1 MGASSVTV
9 ASVSSLL
16 NPPSISSNYYRM
28 NQMFLSIHLSQMPT
42 HVMSISVCPCNHN
55 RNIIKYVIDGGAFS
69 CRNSVRCRATTGS
82 LNLDS
87 ALQRN
92 IWGSS
97 GSQRSS
103 GEPDISKKS
112 FDNDLEQMLQELFDE
127 IKSLIKTGNN
137 NDALDLLEANYEAVN
152 QQIDA
157 GDKSIEQVAILDV
170 IALGYIAIGDLKMVG
185 FLLNLLNK
193 VVNELMD
200 DEPLLDSVLSH
211 MGSMYTTLGKFESS
225 MHVYKRALGIIQGKY
240 GNNSTLLVTP
250 LLGMGKVFGLIG
262 RATKATDMY
271 HRAITVLETNMG
283 AESEQLEL
291 PLFSLGN
298 LLIKEGKTMDAENA
312 FIRILNIYKKLYG
325 ENDVRVGMTLCS
337 LANVKCAKGDVD
349 EAILLY
355 QNALLLLKN
364 SKNVTSDDGL
374 LEKIMIDLAELLHS
388 VGRGSEGRALL
399 GECLLITEKHRG
411 KEHPDSVTHLIN
423 LATSYSRSKNFVEA
437 ERLLRTSLKIMSKTV
452 SPDDQSITF
461 PMLNLAVTLYSLNQT
476 EEAEQLALEVLQIR
490 EKAFGKDSL
499 PVGEALDCLISIQS
513 RLEKDDK
520 ELLGHLQRVL
530 KIQEKAFGDD
540 SEEVI
545 GTLKKI
551 LFYLDKMGRKNE
563 KFSVQKRLSVLRTKY
578 KQMIQH

>member
-1 MGASSVTV
+1 MGASSATT
-9 ASVSSLL
+9 ASLL
-16 NPPSISSNYYRM
+16 NPPFLSSNYYRM
-28 NQMFLSIHLSQMPT
+28 SQMFIGIHSVQLPA
-42 HVMSISVCPCNHN
+42 HIISISLCLSNHN
-55 RNIIKYVIDGGAFS
+55 RKLANYVVDSGVF
-69 CRNSVRCRATTGS
+69 CCHTSVRCFATTGS

-87 ALQRN
+87 ALERN
-92 IWGSS
+92 VWGSS
-97 GSQRSS
+97 DSQRSS
-103 GEPDISKKS
+103 GKPEISKKS
-112 FDNDLEQMLQELFDE
+112 FDNDLELMLQDLFDE
-127 IKSLIKTGNN
+127 IKSLIRMGNN
-137 NDALDLLEANYEAVN
+137 NDALELLEANYEVVK
-152 QQIDA
+152 QQIEA
-157 GDKSIEQVAILDV
+157 GDKGIEQVAILDV
-170 IALGYIAIGDLKMVG
+170 IALGYVAIGDLKMVG

-193 VVNELMD
+193 VVKELMD
-200 DEPLLDSVLSH
+200 DEPLLDSVLTH

-225 MHVYKRALGIIQGKY
+225 MHVYKRALAIIEGRY

-250 LLGMGKVFGLIG
+250 LLGVGKVLGLIG

-283 AESEQLEL
+283 AESEQLVL
-291 PLFSLGN
+291 PLFALGN
-298 LLIKEGKTMDAENA
+298 LLMKEGKTTDAENA
-312 FIRILNIYKKLYG
+312 FNRTLNIYKKLYG
-325 ENDVRVGMTLCS
+325 EDDERVGMTLCS

-364 SKNVTSDDGL
+364 SKNVNSDDGVV
-374 LEKIMIDLAELLHS
+374 EKIMIDLAELLHS
-388 VGRGSEGRALL
+388 VGRGDEGRTLL
-399 GECLLITEKHRG
+399 KECLLITEKHKG
-411 KEHPDSVTHLIN
+411 KEHPDSVSHLIN

-452 SPDDQSITF
+452 TPDDQSITF
-461 PMLNLAVTLYSLNQT
+461 PKLNLAITLYNLNQN
-476 EEAEQLALEVLQIR
+476 EEAEQLALEVLLIR

-499 PVGEALDCLISIQS
+499 PVGEALDCLVSIQS
-513 RLEKDDK
+513 RMEKDDK

-530 KIQEKAFGDD
+530 QIQEKAFGDD

-563 KFSVQKRLSVLRTKY
+563 KFAVQKRLSMLRTKY